1 MRRERENI
9 LMWRVSRIKVQRR
22 QSASL
27 ILGKNEE
34 IKLAGEDR
42 FVLGKNGN
50 LDGKGP
56 REFLTK
62 EV

>member
-1 MRRERENI
+1 
-9 LMWRVSRIKVQRR
+9 MWRVSRIKVQRR